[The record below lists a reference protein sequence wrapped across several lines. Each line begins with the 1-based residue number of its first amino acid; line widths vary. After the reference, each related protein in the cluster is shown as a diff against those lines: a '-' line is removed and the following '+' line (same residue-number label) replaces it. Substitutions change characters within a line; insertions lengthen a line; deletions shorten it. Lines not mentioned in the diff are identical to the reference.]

1 VLKQLPT
8 IFAGMRLLLFT
19 LLFFLSYFSA
29 KTQIELKG
37 VVSDEAT
44 KKPLAFVSISVQNG
58 VPSAAI
64 SDIDGKFTII
74 LPQIPC
80 KLQISYIGYSSKTI
94 EITENL
100 GATQLLYIRQNE
112 FALREVVIN
121 AGENPAHRIVKNVW
135 KNRDIHNPAKLSSY
149 RCDVYN
155 KLLLS
160 GKPDS
165 TWNPKLTVELDRKKS
180 LDSLFNAQHLFLVE
194 SFNKRISR
202 NGNAKEIVV
211 GSKISGIKEASF
223 FMMALKYQPFSLYEP
238 LIEVSGKSYLNPI
251 SKNSEELYSF
261 SLQDTIFSGADTVYV
276 ISFKPYKNKT
286 FDALE
291 GTLYITAPDYAL
303 QNVQAM
309 PVTND
314 GLIAIRLQQQYKRL
328 PTGQWFPEQINTD
341 LNFLTVKLPG
351 YKLMGE
357 SRTYVEN
364 VTFEPEV
371 KKSEIDETVLEVE
384 KESGNKNELFWEEV
398 RIDQLSEREQRTYKM
413 LDSLSKAEHLDVKLK
428 AFESVLRGYIP
439 IRWFDLDINRVF
451 AYNLHEGFRLGAG
464 GLTNSRLSK
473 HFTIGGHFG
482 YGFNDYRWK
491 YGAEGHWLIQSK
503 NDVMLNFSYLYDVN
517 EAGGTLF
524 NNDRRPQR
532 MELVRRLII
541 RNMDFEEITEASL
554 GFRMLKYINT
564 DVFVRQRHV
573 APQYQYSF
581 LNLPEDTRFS
591 WLESGITLKIAWKEQ
606 FYRNRNL
613 RISLGS
619 RYPIIRVQLTQGQD
633 ILQNGKFNY
642 TRIDTRIEAFRKWRR
657 FGTSILQINGGA
669 SDGLI
674 PYSRL
679 FNGRGNFKGGK
690 ANLRL
695 AGDNNFETML
705 MNEFLSD
712 RYFALFFRHNLG
724 AFFKIKG
731 FKPEFVL
738 AHNVL
743 FGSLKNPSNHQFI
756 DFKIPNKGL
765 YEAGFQIN
773 NLLTFSTGGYG
784 ISVFYRYGPYTS
796 PQLKNNIALK
806 LTLSLLMQ

>member
-1 VLKQLPT
+1 
-8 IFAGMRLLLFT
+8 MRALLF
-19 LLFFLSYFSA
+19 LILFSFTTISVFAQLEF
-29 KTQIELKG
+29 KG
-37 VVSDEAT
+37 IVKDEAT
-44 KKPLAFVSISVQNG
+44 KKPLAFVSICVKNAPT
-58 VPSAAI
+58 VAAM
-64 SDIDGKFTII
+64 SDIDGKFNIK

-80 KLQISYIGYSSKTI
+80 QLAVSYIGYAAQII
-94 EITENL
+94 EIEEIKTEEHPIFLTAND
-100 GATQLLYIRQNE
+100 
-112 FALREVVIN
+112 FALKEVEIL

-135 KNRDIHNPAKLSSY
+135 KNRDKHNPAQLPSY

-155 KLLLS
+155 KLLLT

-165 TWNPKLTVELDRKKS
+165 AFQPKLVEDLNRKKTF
-180 LDSLFNAQHLFLVE
+180 DSLFNEQHLFLIE

-202 NGNAKEIVV
+202 NGNAKEKVV
-211 GSKISGIKEASF
+211 ASKISGIKEASF

-238 LIEVSGKSYLNPI
+238 ILDISGKTYLNPI

-261 SLQDTIFSGADTVYV
+261 SLLDTLFNGNDSIYV
-276 ISFKPYKNKT
+276 ITFKPKKQKT

-291 GTLYITAPDYAL
+291 GTLYISAPDYAL
-303 QNVQAM
+303 QNVQAS
-309 PVTND
+309 PANND
-314 GLIAIRLQQQYKRL
+314 GAISIRLQQQYKRL
-328 PTGQWFPEQINTD
+328 PNGQWFTEQINTD

-351 YKLMGE
+351 YKLIGE
-357 SRTYVEN
+357 SRTYIEN
-364 VTFEPEV
+364 VVFEPEV
-371 KKSEIDETVLEVE
+371 KGKEIDESVLDVE
-384 KESGNKNELFWEEV
+384 SESNKKDELFWEEV
-398 RIDQLSEREQRTYKM
+398 RIDQLSEREQRTYRM
-413 LDSLSKAEHLDVKLK
+413 LDSLSKAEGLNFKLK
-428 AFESVLRGYIP
+428 ALESVLKGYIP
-439 IRWFDLDINRVF
+439 IRWFDLDINRIF

-473 HFTIGGHFG
+473 HFSIGGHFG
-482 YGFNDYRWK
+482 YGFKDYRWK
-491 YGAEGHWLIQSK
+491 YGAEGHWLIESK
-503 NDVMLNFSYLYDVN
+503 HDVMLNLSYSYDVN
-517 EAGGTLF
+517 EAGGTLI

-532 MELVRRLII
+532 MELVRKLIV
-541 RNMDFEEITEASL
+541 RNMDFEEITESSF

-591 WLESGITLKIAWKEQ
+591 WLESGVTVKIGWKEQ
-606 FYRNRNL
+606 FYRNGNL

-619 RYPIIRVQLTQGQD
+619 KYPVLRLQLTRGND
-633 ILQNGKFNY
+633 LIQNGKFNY
-642 TRIDTRIEAFRKWRR
+642 TRLDARIEGFKKWRR
-657 FGTSILQINGGA
+657 IGTSFLHINGGA

-679 FNGRGNFKGGK
+679 FNGRGNFRGGK

-695 AGDNNFETML
+695 AGENNFETML

-712 RYFALFFRHNLG
+712 RYFAIFFRHNLG
-724 AFFKIKG
+724 TLFKIED

-743 FGSLKNPSNHQFI
+743 FGTLKNASNHQFI
-756 DFKIPNKGL
+756 DFKIPNKGF

-773 NLLTFSTGGYG
+773 NLITFNSGGYG
-784 ISVFYRYGPYTS
+784 ISAFYRYGPYTS
-796 PQLKNNIALK
+796 PVFKNNIALK